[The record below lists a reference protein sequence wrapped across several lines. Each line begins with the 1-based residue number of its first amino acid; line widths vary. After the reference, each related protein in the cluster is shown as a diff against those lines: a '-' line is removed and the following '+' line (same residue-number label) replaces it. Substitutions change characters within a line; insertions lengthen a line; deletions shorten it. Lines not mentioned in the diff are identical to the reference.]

1 MVLPSVYDF
10 CNYGTRFSLT
20 DCYSNSCFLL
30 CRKEKK
36 DKDIKHK
43 QRDTINSAKD
53 KEREEKREQRQ
64 REREAEERYEEWLI
78 KKVKNCFI

>member
-1 MVLPSVYDF
+1 M
-10 CNYGTRFSLT
+10 
-20 DCYSNSCFLL
+20 
-30 CRKEKK
+30 
-36 DKDIKHK
+36 

-78 KKVKNCFI
+78 KKVENYLI